1 MGGQWIGT
9 SFSIVEK
16 KKFLK
21 GVAGFGFWWH
31 GERGGFVSVIELI
44 KN

>member
-1 MGGQWIGT
+1 MDWHEL
-9 SFSIVEK
+9 FNCRK
-16 KKFLK
+16 KNLLQ

-44 KN
+44 KK